1 MFRVGVMFD
10 YDELARA
17 TLGAICDAG
26 AWHRAVSID
35 LETKIEKKSDF
46 LSGERLLGIGF
57 ARRNR
62 DGSAETRTL
71 RLNEDTDEA
80 EVELLNEAA
89 RWLYNVRPLL
99 LIGYNISGYDYPL
112 LALKVK
118 WYDDRARANCKEGEK
133 PAFPREYWALKD
145 ALTRAF
151 VLDMMHPL
159 RYEMAKHEGGTAKYR
174 SLAYSVAHPMF
185 ARVPLMR
192 RKELAE
198 AGKQGGKDAQMGKG
212 QKIYEMWKTR
222 DPNFESYL
230 EGDVHD
236 VLLLAEEIYGI
247 KNGKREAGA

>member
-1 MFRVGVMFD
+1 MFD
-10 YDELARA
+10 YDELASA
-17 TLGAICDAG
+17 MVGAICDAG
-26 AWHRAVSID
+26 EWHRAVSVD

-71 RLNEDTDEA
+71 RLNEDTDDA

-89 RWLYNVRPLL
+89 RWLYGVRPLL
-99 LIGYNISGYDYPL
+99 LLGYNISGYDYPL

-133 PAFPREYWALKD
+133 PSFPREYWALKD
-145 ALTRAF
+145 ALTRGF

-159 RYEMAKHEGGTAKYR
+159 RFVMAKHEGGTAKYR

-185 ARVPLMR
+185 AHVPLMR
-192 RKELAE
+192 RKELAQPGRRE
-198 AGKQGGKDAQMGKG
+198 GKDAQMGKG

-222 DPNFESYL
+222 DPMFESYL

-247 KNGKREAGA
+247 KGGKMK